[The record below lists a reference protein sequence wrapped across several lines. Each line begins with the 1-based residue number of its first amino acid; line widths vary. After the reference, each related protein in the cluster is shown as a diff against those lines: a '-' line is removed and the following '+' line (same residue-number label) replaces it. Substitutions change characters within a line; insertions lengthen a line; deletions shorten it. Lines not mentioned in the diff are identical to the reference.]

1 MQVREYIF
9 RSPYPQRVQVGTP
22 DNTMQNSQNSTEDP
36 TKMQQK
42 ETQTDV
48 VKSQTKSITGNEKLT
63 PEVNSLN
70 LYA

>member
-22 DNTMQNSQNSTEDP
+22 DTTMQNSQNSAEDT
-36 TKMQQK
+36 TKLQQK
-42 ETQTDV
+42 ETQTNV
-48 VKSQTKSITGNEKLT
+48 VKSQIKSITGSEKLT